1 MSGANY
7 GGRQANQT
15 AYIKTFVEG
24 APEQLWLVDNVAS
37 TQVLAPVS
45 PYIDIYVPN
54 NIYLGGTIVHLPT
67 SSQVNVA
74 HLMNRIEELEDKV
87 RRLESRIP

>member
-7 GGRQANQT
+7 GGRQANQS

-24 APEQLWLVDNVAS
+24 APEQLWIVDNVAS
-37 TQVLAPVS
+37 TQVLAPVF

-54 NIYLGGTIVHLPT
+54 NIYLGGNIVHVPT
-67 SSQVNVA
+67 STQVNVTQ
-74 HLMNRIEELEDKV
+74 LMSRIQELEDKV
-87 RRLESRIP
+87 RSLESRVP

>member
-7 GGRQANQT
+7 GGRQANQS

-24 APEQLWLVDNVAS
+24 APEQLWIVDNVLS

-54 NIYLGGTIVHLPT
+54 NIYLGGNVIHLPT
-67 SSQVNVA
+67 SSQVNLSQ
-74 HLMNRIEELEDKV
+74 LMMRIDELEDKV
-87 RRLESRIP
+87 RRLESRVP

>member
-7 GGRQANQT
+7 SGRQANQP

-24 APEQLWLVDNVAS
+24 NPEQLWIVDNVAN
-37 TQVLAPVS
+37 TQVLAPAS

-67 SSQVNVA
+67 SSQIDI
-74 HLMNRIEELEDKV
+74 LQLLNRIQELEDKV
-87 RRLESRIP
+87 RNLESRVP